1 MMHPRMLTLLFSIS
15 MACLPTLAGASEA
28 RLPNEGAV
36 EATLRFSC
44 EKQDSGISV
53 DLSSPPS
60 EFIEQ
65 EEMLGVFDA
74 GTPNAF
80 SLHGFTVTT
89 GEQTV
94 RLMLDPSYRT
104 AVVDALDVL
113 QQTPGDH
120 NLTVIAPKASLQIRW
135 PLASDLIAGLA
146 ENYRKSC
153 PSR

>member
-1 MMHPRMLTLLFSIS
+1 MMCPR
-15 MACLPTLAGASEA
+15 LPTLLISMSLAFAPALARASEA

-44 EKQDSGISV
+44 EKQDPGISI
-53 DLSSPPS
+53 DLDSPPA

-80 SLHGFTVTT
+80 SLHGFTVST
-89 GEQTV
+89 GEKSV
-94 RLMLDPSYRT
+94 RLILDPSYRR
-104 AVVDALDVL
+104 AVTDALAAL
-113 QQTPGDH
+113 EQTSGDH
-120 NLTVIAPKASLQIRW
+120 NLTIIAPKASLQIRW

-146 ENYRKSC
+146 DSYRKSC
-153 PSR
+153 PQP